1 MAVVFVSMVGSVP
14 NSATGIEL
22 WLPPKVTKA
31 TVAVL
36 APVTCRFICSGTCRK
51 LGLAQYD
58 ATCSHGQAAAI
69 SLAMFQVYIILK
81 ASEAE
86 AVYVTD
92 SNLLLGIIGYPC
104 KNYWKHVI
112 LYQYI
117 I

>member
-81 ASEAE
+81 ATTHRRGDPVGLCAEAPRASEAGGLMFVVE
-86 AVYVTD
+86 
-92 SNLLLGIIGYPC
+92 G
-104 KNYWKHVI
+104 
-112 LYQYI
+112 
-117 I
+117 